1 MTHGGTEAQ
10 RLVAGTSSAARMAEA
25 SAAWLDALDP
35 LQRAK
40 ATFVFDDVTQRTDW
54 AYFPRNHAGLP
65 LHEMDIRQQKLAH
78 ALLTSALS
86 VHAYAKVTAIMALES
101 VLNLIEGR
109 RLDGARDPGRYFLSA
124 FGSPGDA
131 RWGWRCEG
139 HHVSLNFTIVDG
151 KIVSPTP
158 IFLGANPAEVRHG
171 GHAIT
176 RPCGE
181 EEDVAR
187 ELLASLDAGRRDA
200 AILCDAA
207 PPDFVLANLP
217 SVPDTAVPGDAV
229 PAFMRSVREIREAWD
244 EFPAIAAQALRFA
257 HATPLGLAARDM
269 DGAQRALLSALID
282 VYISRLPDDLAS
294 IERAKIERAGM
305 EGVHFAWAG
314 TEKRGDG
321 HYYRLQGESF
331 LVEYDNT
338 QDGANHVHAVWRD
351 MANDFGMDGLRG
363 HLRAAH

>member
-1 MTHGGTEAQ
+1 MTEA
-10 RLVAGTSSAARMAEA
+10 A
-25 SAAWLDALDP
+25 AAWLHVLDAP
-35 LQRAK
+35 QREK
-40 ATFVFDDVTQRTDW
+40 ATFPFDDETQRTDW

-101 VLNLIEGR
+101 VLNLLEQR
-109 RLDGARDPGRYFLSA
+109 RADGVRDPGRYFFSM
-124 FGSPGDA
+124 FGSPADV

-151 KIVSPTP
+151 RVVSPTP
-158 IFLGANPAEVRHG
+158 IFLGANPAEVRRG
-171 GHAIT
+171 AHAIT
-176 RPCGE
+176 RPCAE

-187 ELLASLDAGRRDA
+187 ELLASLDTARRET
-200 AILCDAA
+200 AILCDVA

-217 SVPDTAVPGDAV
+217 SVPQAAMPGDAV
-229 PAFMRSVREIREAWD
+229 PPFMRSVKEIREAW
-244 EFPAIAAQALRFA
+244 EAFPAEAAHALRFERT
-257 HATPLGLAARDM
+257 TPLGLAARDM
-269 DGAQRALLSALID
+269 AGAQRALLSELID

-294 IERAKIERAGM
+294 IEREKIERAGI
-305 EGVHFAWAG
+305 GDVHFAWAG
-314 TEKRGDG
+314 PAKRGEG

-351 MANDFGMDGLRG
+351 MANDFGMDALRG
-363 HLRAAH
+363 HLRGAH